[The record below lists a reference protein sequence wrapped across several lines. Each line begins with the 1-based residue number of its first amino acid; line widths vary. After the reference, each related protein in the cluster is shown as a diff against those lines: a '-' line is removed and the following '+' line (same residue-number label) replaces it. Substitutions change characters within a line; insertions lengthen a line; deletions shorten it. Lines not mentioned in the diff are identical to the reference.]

1 MTEKLYKEIEVLDNV
16 IYLNGNI
23 AGCERLCELLNRYD
37 EDCNR
42 YHEYALKAEKDKE
55 ELLEE
60 NKQLKKILHFLRND
74 NAESILNVLNTQ
86 QNEIVRLVE
95 ENEQLKETN
104 RELYDFRL
112 ILNALLFNEW
122 VETGKYEV
130 YKSKRHH
137 DGEPCFDGDWF
148 IVVAIL
154 PSGQV
159 TNHYHIKYW
168 DYFKIPSY
176 ERVKDEFD
184 GHTSSVVLLRYEKVI

>member
-1 MTEKLYKEIEVLDNV
+1 MTEKRFTLSGVALNNPNAIRDDKELLTQKEVVDK
-16 IYLNGNI
+16 LNGLYCSN
-23 AGCERLCELLNRYD
+23 LKLLKSND
-37 EDCNR
+37 FL
-42 YHEYALKAEKDKE
+42 LK
-55 ELLEE
+55 
-60 NKQLKKILHFLRND
+60 
-74 NAESILNVLNTQ
+74 
-86 QNEIVRLVE
+86 

-104 RELYDFRL
+104 QELYDFRL
-112 ILNALLFNEW
+112 VLNALLFNEW
-122 VETGKYEV
+122 AETGKYEV

-137 DGEPCFDGDWF
+137 DGEPCFDGEWF

-184 GHTSSVVLLRYEKVI
+184 GHTSSVVLLRYGVLLE